1 MPSTLKN
8 LGENFSVDDGFNLL
22 RLPVKTADA
31 DGSLQFIA
39 STFNP
44 TDQVIYPGLYPGGRK
59 IISFVGVLEHDVVPL
74 PQILREVLQMSEE
87 AMRRPRRN

>member
-1 MPSTLKN
+1 MALRETQTRFYALDLKN

-44 TDQVIYPGLYPGGRK
+44 TDQVIYPGLYPGGRR
-59 IISFVGVLEHDVVPL
+59 SSVLSACWSTTSCPC
-74 PQILREVLQMSEE
+74 RKSC
-87 AMRRPRRN
+87 AKCCK